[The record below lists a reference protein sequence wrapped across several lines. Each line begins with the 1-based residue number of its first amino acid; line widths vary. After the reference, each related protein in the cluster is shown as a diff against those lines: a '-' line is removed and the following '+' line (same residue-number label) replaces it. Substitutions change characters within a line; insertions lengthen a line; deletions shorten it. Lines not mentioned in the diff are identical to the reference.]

1 MFLGKRLRT
10 LREKRQ
16 LTRKA
21 VDDGA
26 GLARS
31 SMARIESGHVV
42 PTIETL
48 TKIAVVL
55 RVPLYKL
62 FVEPGIRKQV

>member
-1 MFLGKRLRT
+1 MFLGERLRT
-10 LREKRQ
+10 LREKRK
-16 LTRKA
+16 LTQKA

-31 SMARIESGHVV
+31 YMARIESGQVV

-55 RVPLYKL
+55 RVPLYQF
-62 FVEPGIRKQV
+62 FVERGIRKQG